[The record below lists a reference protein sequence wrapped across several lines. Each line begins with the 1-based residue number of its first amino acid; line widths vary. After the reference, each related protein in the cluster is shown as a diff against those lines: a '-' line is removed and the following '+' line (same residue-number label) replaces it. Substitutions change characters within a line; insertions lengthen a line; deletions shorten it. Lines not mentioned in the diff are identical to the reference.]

1 MGDRSCRLERDTK
14 INLLSI
20 TDAALRA
27 ARIVSCR
34 ANSPA
39 AYFKWIVMLRA
50 PHPRR
55 GKTRTNLESLRCRYA
70 QHRFSQICIELVENR
85 FTESGRN
92 AAYHAFDNAANRIA
106 FVADLF
112 DQRHHLFRRHS
123 IRAANNI
130 LLDLI
135 SLYGGTIDFRNDFVN
150 LRDVG
155 DNLEVRIQHRQYFLC
170 NCTCC
175 DSADCFPRRSAAT
188 ALPVSYSI

>member
-20 TDAALRA
+20 TEAALRA

-39 AYFKWIVMLRA
+39 AYFKWIVMLRG

-55 GKTRTNLESLRCRYA
+55 GKTRTNLESFRCRYA

-92 AAYHAFDNAANRIA
+92 AAYHALNYATNRIA
-106 FVADLF
+106 FVANLF
-112 DQRHHLFRRHS
+112 DQRHHLFRRYG

-130 LLDLI
+130 LLDVLPR
-135 SLYGGTIDFRNDFVN
+135 YRGTIDFRNDLMN
-150 LRDVG
+150 LRDVR
-155 DNLEVRIQHRQYFLC
+155 DNLEFSIQ
-170 NCTCC
+170 
-175 DSADCFPRRSAAT
+175 
-188 ALPVSYSI
+188 